1 IGGHVAALGRGKGR
15 DGVMQRLAR
24 SGIEANVFG
33 PEAFEL
39 RQQVDQ
45 VFGQPVGVAAALGGD
60 GNDGFSSGGAGA
72 ERILVGVDHHA
83 FVDQMAGGV
92 GQHGLGDDA
101 QRERCGRG
109 GGHSQERTARCGEN
123 GTFRHESPL
132 AGYLTAEYAGGR
144 AICGGWRSG
153 LRGTPFT
160 GFGGTRQIAVSA
172 IAFLW
177 YASILDFPP
186 WKPSLVVTP
195 GGPMKRPFVALMI
208 CLAFALVVFLPT
220 IRPVEAGS
228 GPQAAAPASARPENT
243 VAAAAYCVSKG
254 GEVDTRQPYYNTNAG
269 EPDWFAL
276 SGERKF
282 CKFTSKKDGS
292 RIHVLLS
299 TLYTDQP
306 SLAAL
311 AYYAKVQ
318 MGTCQ
323 GNPASCYCSLL
334 GGT

>member
-1 IGGHVAALGRGKGR
+1 
-15 DGVMQRLAR
+15 
-24 SGIEANVFG
+24 
-33 PEAFEL
+33 
-39 RQQVDQ
+39 
-45 VFGQPVGVAAALGGD
+45 
-60 GNDGFSSGGAGA
+60 
-72 ERILVGVDHHA
+72 
-83 FVDQMAGGV
+83 
-92 GQHGLGDDA
+92 
-101 QRERCGRG
+101 
-109 GGHSQERTARCGEN
+109 
-123 GTFRHESPL
+123 
-132 AGYLTAEYAGGR
+132 
-144 AICGGWRSG
+144 
-153 LRGTPFT
+153 
-160 GFGGTRQIAVSA
+160 
-172 IAFLW
+172 
-177 YASILDFPP
+177 
-186 WKPSLVVTP
+186 
-195 GGPMKRPFVALMI
+195 MKRPFVALMI

-334 GGT
+334 GGTDLFGGINLNGGGWVQKSDPVDTVLEACILPDMSSIDSWGLAYHSAGIIRGKDLSKVLRYKNPYGTK